1 MLSKE
6 IETQIIQVELG
17 YTEPTA
23 GGLLGKGCSP
33 VVNLLMRQFIGKF
46 SVKKAA

>member
-6 IETQIIQVELG
+6 IETQIIQVKLG
-17 YTEPTA
+17 YSKPA
-23 GGLLGKGCSP
+23 SGGLLGKGCSP
-33 VVNLLMRQFIGKF
+33 VVNLLMRQYIGKF